1 MTRQINTKGLQLI
14 EKFEGLR
21 LTPYLCS
28 AGVATIGVGTTVY
41 PNGIKVTL
49 EDPEITPDQA
59 MSFLNHD
66 LKIFCSG
73 VESFASKHNL
83 YLGDNK
89 FSALVSF
96 SYNVGLSAIVV
107 KGKLMYEGLTHG
119 DDAKIKKAFLAYTK
133 VTKITNGNIAKKI
146 IVPGLVNRRQ
156 AELNLFFS

>member
-14 EKFEGLR
+14 EQFEGLR
-21 LTPYLCS
+21 LNPYLCS

-41 PNGIKVTL
+41 PNGTKVSL
-49 EDPEITPDQA
+49 EDPAITIEQA
-59 MSFLNHD
+59 TSFLSHD
-66 LKIFCSG
+66 LKIFCDG
-73 VESFASKHNL
+73 VDSFASKHNL

-96 SYNVGLSAIVV
+96 AYNVGLSAIVV
-107 KGKLMYEGLTHG
+107 KGKLMYDGLTQH
-119 DDAKIKKAFLAYTK
+119 DEAKIKRAFLAYTK